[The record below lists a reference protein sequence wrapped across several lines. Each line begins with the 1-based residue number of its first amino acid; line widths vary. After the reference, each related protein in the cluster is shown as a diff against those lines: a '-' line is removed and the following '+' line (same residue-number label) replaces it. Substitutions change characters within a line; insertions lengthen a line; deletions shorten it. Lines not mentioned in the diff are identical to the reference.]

1 MIHVSRERVH
11 GVIVVDGKEVGRT
24 LSCAHCGKHWQVV
37 PGSGIKRGFCQECKA
52 PLCGKEKCM
61 VGCTPIGARLDL
73 SDAVQDNNM
82 KEAKRI
88 IDKYP
93 NITLI

>member
-1 MIHVSRERVH
+1 
-11 GVIVVDGKEVGRT
+11 
-24 LSCAHCGKHWQVV
+24 
-37 PGSGIKRGFCQECKA
+37 
-52 PLCGKEKCM
+52 M